1 MIGVFIVGCS
11 TPYLLPKFPIH
22 MRETEDHLPSTTD
35 AHSTPDNDHASG
47 FVLPIRQLSVGN
59 RWQNPPLLEPGS
71 FNDVVESDEIKTPAL
86 QDAIER
92 ERDRA
97 DTARSQVIDLQQ
109 QLSSLKEVHEEKQEE
124 VIVLREELGELRAK
138 SLQFIEQQRGGI
150 EKKSL
155 DAAKS
160 GKAVSDEELNSLRE
174 SVSEARKT
182 ADIEKMKATAALE
195 QLEVVQGQL
204 ALLIAQEWGR
214 KEDVSQLRFDEDQ
227 IVAAP
232 SPETPKELLPANP
245 AFQLPQVPEADKA
258 LSNRPGADTERDP
271 RRERIQTATRES
283 ARPVSLH
290 REEKTLVRVDDNASL
305 APARSRRIRPEA
317 EAQGSSRIRPEAR
330 SQNVRKVEKASSRVS
345 QRSRLIAQ
353 NVQSLR
359 NPAALSLPSALRPDN
374 RLW

>member
-1 MIGVFIVGCS
+1 V
-11 TPYLLPKFPIH
+11 PLLGPG
-22 MRETEDHLPSTTD
+22 DSTD
-35 AHSTPDNDHASG
+35 A
-47 FVLPIRQLSVGN
+47 
-59 RWQNPPLLEPGS
+59 
-71 FNDVVESDEIKTPAL
+71 VESDEVKTLAL

-92 ERDRA
+92 EKDRA
-97 DTARSQVIDLQQ
+97 DAARSQVMDLQQ
-109 QLSSLKEVHEEKQEE
+109 QISSLKEVHEEKQEE

-232 SPETPKELLPANP
+232 SPETPKESLPASP
-245 AFQLPQVPEADKA
+245 AFQLPQAREADRA
-258 LSNRPGADTERDP
+258 LSNRPRADTERDP
-271 RRERIQTATRES
+271 RRERTQAAIREIS
-283 ARPVSLH
+283 RPVSLH
-290 REEKTLVRVDDNASL
+290 REEKTLVKVDDSASL
-305 APARSRRIRPEA
+305 APTRSRRIRPEA
-317 EAQGSSRIRPEAR
+317 EAQGPSRMRPEAR
-330 SQNVRKVEKASSRVS
+330 SQNVQTVEKASPRVS

-353 NVQSLR
+353 NVRNLR